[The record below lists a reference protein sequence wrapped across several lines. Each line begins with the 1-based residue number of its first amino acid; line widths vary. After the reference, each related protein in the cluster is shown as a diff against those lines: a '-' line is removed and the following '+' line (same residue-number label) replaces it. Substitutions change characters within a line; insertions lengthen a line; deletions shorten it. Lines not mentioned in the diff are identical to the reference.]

1 MAGRSRAGRF
11 VNQLEG
17 YRAFE
22 PAPLPP
28 QPPVVFDAEVSAALS
43 SADQAVGRLDGI
55 TRFLSDTD
63 LFLAMYVR
71 REALLSSQIE
81 GTECTLD
88 DVLAVELDAGV
99 PLPDLDVREVV
110 NYVAAMP
117 HGMERKSDMPLC
129 K

>member
-1 MAGRSRAGRF
+1 MASSSRAGRY
-11 VNQLEG
+11 VKQLDG

-28 QPPVVFDAEVSAALS
+28 QPPIVFTADLSAILS
-43 SADQAVGRLDGI
+43 RADRAVGRLDGLA
-55 TRFLSDTD
+55 RFLPDAD

-99 PLPDLDVREVV
+99 PLPELGVREVV
-110 NYVAAMP
+110 NYVAAMA
-117 HGMERKSDMPLC
+117 HGMERMSDLPLC
-129 K
+129 